1 MGTVEVALPPPL
13 FNKAFCPINLLEATF
28 MAVITIHD
36 LPANREL
43 DRDAMSSIR
52 GGGAPWVYGWIRPYS
67 PTTANASPV
76 VNFYQVNNYA
86 DQMINQ
92 IQVIDVNNSAAN
104 SNINIALD
112 ENSRNDKH

>member
-1 MGTVEVALPPPL
+1 
-13 FNKAFCPINLLEATF
+13 

-36 LPANREL
+36 LPAKREL
-43 DRDAMSSIR
+43 DHGAMSSIR
-52 GGGAPWVYGWIRPYS
+52 GGGGAPWVYGWIRPYS
-67 PTTANASPV
+67 PATADISPV

-112 ENSRNDKH
+112 ENSKNDKH